1 MTRQKQSHDAT
12 EWMQAVLA
20 SDGDLYE
27 AVMRAGLQAL
37 MEAERDVHVGA
48 APFER
53 GERRTAQRNGYKPR
67 TLVTRVGT
75 LELRVPQ
82 TRDGF
87 YPSLLERD
95 QRSEGVLMSALAEC
109 YVQGVSTR
117 KVAAICE
124 ELFGDRLSHETVSQ
138 YVQRLDA
145 ELAPWRARKL
155 EESFPYLILDARYEK
170 ARVDHR
176 IVGVAVQVA
185 IGVSAEGHRHVL
197 GVDVAMG
204 ETKATWGE
212 FLASLQERGLRGVE
226 LVVADAHAGLGEAR
240 RRHLPGVPWQRCQRH
255 FLMNAL
261 GKVPKAL
268 EKELHQRL
276 RRIWDDSEDHTEA
289 LAAWQELAMELADE
303 HPELADW
310 LEVEGQETLAEAK
323 EPGGADLPEPGE
335 CAAARDRAFEGV
347 ARGLGDRPALPP
359 YGGAPE
365 ARGGDGRGTGSGPA
379 HSDEVGHAVRWK
391 WTTDSRASGRGDR
404 SEATLV

>member
-75 LELRVPQ
+75 LNLRVPQ

-87 YPSLLERD
+87 YPSLLERY
-95 QRSEGVLMSALAEC
+95 QRSEGALMSALAEC

-176 IVGVAVQVA
+176 IVDVAVQVA

-289 LAAWQELAMELADE
+289 LAAWQELAMELGDE

-310 LEVEGQETLAEAK
+310 LEVEGQETLACFHFPEKHRKRIRTTNGNERLNQELKRRSRVVRIFPNPASVLRLATALLK
-323 EPGGADLPEPGE
+323 EWHEDWVTGRRYLRMEPLQEREEETEEELG
-335 CAAARDRAFEGV
+335 AAA
-347 ARGLGDRPALPP
+347 
-359 YGGAPE
+359 
-365 ARGGDGRGTGSGPA
+365 
-379 HSDEVGHAVRWK
+379 
-391 WTTDSRASGRGDR
+391 
-404 SEATLV
+404 